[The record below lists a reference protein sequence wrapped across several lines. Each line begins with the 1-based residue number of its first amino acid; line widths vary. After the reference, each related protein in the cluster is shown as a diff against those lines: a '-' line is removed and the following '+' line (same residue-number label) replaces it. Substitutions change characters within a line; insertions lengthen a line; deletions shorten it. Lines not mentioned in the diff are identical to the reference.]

1 VIKGFQSKMSLPGIL
16 VIDTPGHEVFSNL
29 RVRGGSVSDISILII
44 DIMEGVEKQTEE
56 CIDIL
61 RSRKTPFIVAANKL
75 DKVEGWKSHPEK
87 PFLESFKSQSPAAQR
102 KFEDRLYKIVGDLS
116 RFGFSSDR
124 FDHINDFTKS
134 VAIVPTSA
142 TTGEGLPELLA
153 LICGLV
159 QQYMMKRLAVTDG
172 PGKGVVL
179 ESKEEQGLGT
189 TIDVILYDGIINK
202 SDRVVVGGLDG
213 PLVTKIR
220 AILLPK
226 PLQEIRDP
234 EDKYLTVD
242 NVVAA
247 AGLKILASGLEG
259 AMSGSPVFVANDDA
273 SLAEATR
280 KIKEELSELRFSS
293 NTEGV
298 IVKADTLGSLEALVK
313 FLKDSG
319 IPVRVADIGPIGRRE
334 LIEATIVKRTK
345 PEMGAIVGFNV
356 KVSPEVESD
365 SKERG
370 IPVFTS
376 NVIYHIVDEYKAW
389 SAKLVDEM
397 RSKELGQ
404 MTLPG
409 EVKILPGCIF
419 RKSSPAIFGVEVL
432 VGMIKPGVRLMKEN
446 GTALGTIM
454 QIQDAGKTL
463 EQAKRG
469 EKIAISLKGDFTVGR
484 QIQENDILFV
494 RIPDDDIFLL
504 KSKFTKEF
512 SEEELALMD
521 KVYHLQSK
529 DLLLI

>member
-1 VIKGFQSKMSLPGIL
+1 MSLPGIL

-29 RVRGGSVSDISILII
+29 RVRGGSVSDISILVI

-61 RSRKTPFIVAANKL
+61 KSRKTPFIVAANKV
-75 DKVEGWKSHPEK
+75 DKIDGWKSHPDK
-87 PFLESFKSQSPAAQR
+87 PFLESFKSQSQLAQR
-102 KFEDRLYKIVGDLS
+102 KFEEKIYTIVGELS

-124 FDHINDFTKS
+124 FDRINDFTKS

-142 TTGEGLPELLA
+142 TTGEGIPELLA

-159 QQYMMKRLAVTDG
+159 QQYLMKRLAVTDG

-179 ESKEEQGLGT
+179 ESKEEPGLGT

-202 SDRVVVGGLDG
+202 SDRIVVGGIDG
-213 PLVTKIR
+213 PLVSKVR

-259 AMSGSPVFVANDDA
+259 TMAGSPVFVANDDA
-273 SLAEATR
+273 SLEDLSK

-293 NTEGV
+293 ETEGV

-313 FLKDSG
+313 FLRDSG

-334 LIEATIVKRTK
+334 LIEAAIVKRTK
-345 PEMGAIVGFNV
+345 PEMAAIIGFNV
-356 KVSPEVESD
+356 KVAPDTESD
-365 SKERG
+365 AKDKG
-370 IPVFTS
+370 VPIFTS

-389 SAKLVDEM
+389 SAKLVEEM
-397 RSKELGQ
+397 RGKELGQ
-404 MTLPG
+404 LTLPG
-409 EVKILPGCIF
+409 EMRIIPGCIF

-432 VGMIKPGVRLMKEN
+432 VGTIKPGYRLIKAD
-446 GTALGTIM
+446 GTPLGTIM

-463 EQAKRG
+463 EVAKKS
-469 EKIAISLKGDFTVGR
+469 EKIAISMKGDFTIGR
-484 QIQENDILFV
+484 QVQEGDTLLV
-494 RIPDDDIFLL
+494 RIPDNDIFLL
-504 KSKFTKEF
+504 KSKFAKEF
-512 SEEELALMD
+512 TEEELALMD
-521 KVYHLQSK
+521 KVYHLLSK
-529 DLLLI
+529 DLVLL